1 VSKTLD
7 YIVVHGC
14 GKPGKQWTFK
24 HLFKRLKLDA
34 DPQSKPILC
43 NPLVFPLWD
52 GVGKHLPFLIL
63 SLSKQGTRDGLD
75 WQNFGKGDR
84 NESLRVVSLQQAGS
98 RQLSQK

>member
-52 GVGKHLPFLIL
+52 GVGKHLPFFD
-63 SLSKQGTRDGLD
+63 S
-75 WQNFGKGDR
+75 
-84 NESLRVVSLQQAGS
+84 ESQQARNKG
-98 RQLSQK
+98 RIGLAKFWER